1 MAIMNLDKAAEST
14 FMRFTSRIAI
24 MVVPFLMA
32 VLIWFVQH
40 EVATL
45 EQNHTEEVAARTASA
60 KAMWDQVG
68 KMVQTQN
75 DTVTKLTQVTTSF
88 TDHAKDDDKFE
99 TTIGKTLDGIAQQI
113 RDISVS
119 AVRIS
124 PTAPATVPPTTVAPS
139 KQ

>member
-1 MAIMNLDKAAEST
+1 MNLDKVAEST
-14 FMRFTSRIAI
+14 FMRLTSRVAI
-24 MVVPFLMA
+24 MVVPFLM
-32 VLIWFVQH
+32 VGLLWFVQH

-60 KAMWDQVG
+60 KVMWEQVG

-88 TDHAKDDDKFE
+88 SDHAKDDDKFE
-99 TTIGKTLDGIAQQI
+99 TTIGKTLDNIAQQI

-119 AVRIS
+119 AVRVV
-124 PTAPATVPPTTVAPS
+124 PATPSTVPPTTVVPP
-139 KQ
+139 KN